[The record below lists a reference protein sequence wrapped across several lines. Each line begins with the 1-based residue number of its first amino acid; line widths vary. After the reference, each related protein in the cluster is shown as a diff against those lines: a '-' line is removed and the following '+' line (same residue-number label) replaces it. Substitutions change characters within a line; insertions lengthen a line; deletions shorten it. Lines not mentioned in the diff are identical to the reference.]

1 MHIHFQFIC
10 CLCSTHTVLLIYPS
24 SVGAQV
30 VRTLS
35 CDKEVATPNVASFMI
50 ILLVSQG
57 QAGDISLAYCPFLP
71 QLSSVVLCIVGIG
84 NKSHGNNLRK
94 LED

>member
-1 MHIHFQFIC
+1 
-10 CLCSTHTVLLIYPS
+10 
-24 SVGAQV
+24 
-30 VRTLS
+30 
-35 CDKEVATPNVASFMI
+35 MI

-57 QAGDISLAYCPFLP
+57 QAGDISLAYCLFLP

-84 NKSHGNNLRK
+84 NKSHGNNLRE